1 MMKINITPLKDA
13 LLQLEKSMNYLKQE
27 KDPDLK
33 EQFRNSAIQ
42 CFEFTYEL
50 SYKMVRRH
58 LEQIVSTPEELR
70 QMNFAD
76 FIRTGAEAGVVPDV
90 KRFLRYRDRRNM
102 TSHTYNRKKAEEVV
116 AVLDDFAKD
125 IHFIVNKMEKKD
137 ETK

>member
-137 ETK
+137 EAK